1 MGRNYKRYTAEEKM
15 ELITRCRQS
24 GLSDYEWCRENNIN
38 SSTFY
43 YWIKKLRIEACELEL
58 STTVAKVPQKQE
70 VVKIDIVPEQETI
83 PYVSENVTNESK
95 TTASIELMLNGC
107 TLKIHNNV
115 NPTLLAQ
122 TINIIRGS
130 IC

>member
-1 MGRNYKRYTAEEKM
+1 MGRNYTRYTTEEKM

-43 YWIKKLRIEACELEL
+43 YWIKKLHTEACELE
-58 STTVAKVPQKQE
+58 TAPAVKTVQKQE
-70 VVKIDIVPEQETI
+70 IVKVDIFQDNAPLVHRSTDT
-83 PYVSENVTNESK
+83 S
-95 TTASIELMLNGC
+95 TTSDTEVALELMINDSVI
-107 TLKIHNNV
+107 KIHNNV

-122 TINIIRGS
+122 TIRIIRGLS
-130 IC
+130 C

>member
-1 MGRNYKRYTAEEKM
+1 MGRNYTRYTEEEKM

-43 YWIKKLRIEACELEL
+43 YWIKKLRIEACEPEL
-58 STTVAKVPQKQE
+58 PAVTKEAQKQE
-70 VVKIDIVPEQETI
+70 VVKIDIIPEQELI
-83 PYVSENVTNESK
+83 PPPAARNVITK
-95 TTASIELMLNGC
+95 DDTTAPIELILNGC
-107 TLKIHNNV
+107 ALKIHNNV
-115 NPTLLAQ
+115 NPALLVQ

-130 IC
+130 LC

>member
-1 MGRNYKRYTAEEKM
+1 MGRNYTRYTTEEKM

-43 YWIKKLRIEACELEL
+43 YWIKKLRIDACEAETAPVVARKAEKQEIVRVDIYSDNTPVVHGTTDTIIPTDTMTSLEL
-58 STTVAKVPQKQE
+58 VINDCCIKV
-70 VVKIDIVPEQETI
+70 
-83 PYVSENVTNESK
+83 N
-95 TTASIELMLNGC
+95 
-107 TLKIHNNV
+107 NNV

-122 TINIIRGS
+122 TINMIRGS
-130 IC
+130 LC